1 MKKSI
6 IIAISALFSL
16 AGSACGNKANA
27 ETGTDTVADT
37 TVNVACDD
45 ELLPYVSKL
54 ESIATSLC
62 CGSEEL
68 GDGMYEVYR
77 TALTL
82 DEKIDLNAVGY
93 TLRTIG
99 DEQYLIIGGLKDRD
113 YNTYGSKASPIIN
126 LYRQDGD
133 EIKLI
138 LSGYYFRDEWYLT
151 KNDELLNVGAV
162 SASTE
167 ITALYDIRDGE
178 LVCNHFWMRYT
189 DLHTEGYTYYHSYE
203 PMYEPKEG
211 ATKLDWTEQDYRNN
225 IESHM
230 EQAVEIPLTPI
241 STLRPLEAT
250 QDGNKVTL
258 TTSAT
263 VYNLKVLALS
273 DGDFSDGIPKFTER
287 TVKTKAVLNP
297 DDSLTV
303 DMAFNGDTPEHGVEF
318 VDALGRTVKMTITIS
333 GDDGSLVM
341 YQYHCTDLNYE

>member
-6 IIAISALFSL
+6 IIALSALFSL
-16 AGSACGNKANA
+16 AGTACGNKAKA
-27 ETGTDTVADT
+27 ETGTNAAADSTVT
-37 TVNVACDD
+37 VACDE
-45 ELLPYVSKL
+45 ELLPYVSTL
-54 ESIATSLC
+54 ESVATTLC

-68 GDGMYEVYR
+68 QDGMYEVYR
-77 TALTL
+77 TALTV
-82 DEKIDLNAVGY
+82 DDKIDLNAVGY

-113 YNTYGSKASPIIN
+113 HNTYSSKASPIIN

-151 KNDELLNVGAV
+151 KNNELFNVGAV

-178 LVCNHFWMRYT
+178 LLCNHFWMRYY
-189 DLHTEGYTYYHSYE
+189 DLHTMECTYFHSYE

-211 ATKLDWTEQDYRNN
+211 ATKLDWTEEDYRNN

-241 STLRPLEAT
+241 STLRPLAAT
-250 QDGNKVTL
+250 QDGDKVTL
-258 TTSAT
+258 TTSAA

-273 DGDFSDGIPKFTER
+273 DADFSDGIARFTER
-287 TVKTKAVLNP
+287 TVATKSALKP
-297 DDSLTV
+297 GERLTV
-303 DMAFNGDTPEHGVEF
+303 DMTFNGDAPEHGVEF
-318 VDALGRTVKMTITIS
+318 VDVLGRTVKMTITIS
-333 GDDGSLVM
+333 GDDGSLIM
-341 YQYHCTDLNYE
+341 YQYYCSDLNYE